1 MTSAKT
7 KLAAATAASALLLA
21 GCAGNGD
28 GGGSEAGGGDG
39 VLNVGQI
46 SDSIA
51 FFPLHVAEEN
61 GYFEDEGVTLGER
74 PRLGNGSRLA
84 AALNSDSIDVAAGVA
99 TDVLNLAQTNPEVKA
114 TGTLVNEYYV
124 DVIVSD
130 GFDGPDADAPLEER
144 IRALEGKTIGITG
157 PGSGTEALLIYLF
170 DQVGLDAKNDA
181 TLVNLD
187 ASPSAAVGAME
198 SGQVDALSFFQPT
211 PQMAETSG
219 AGEIYISPQRG
230 DIPDMAGQFHG
241 ALFST
246 EEVLENKG
254 DEVASFNAAI
264 DSALTFIEENPEETS
279 EILAEYLEGTDEES
293 RAALE
298 ELLPEQMPASTTI
311 TEEAFAPAMDF
322 HLTSGLVSEETS
334 YEDVV
339 WEEARE

>member
-1 MTSAKT
+1 MVYDRNR
-7 KLAAATAASALLLA
+7 LVAATAVSALLLS
-21 GCAGNGD
+21 GCAGG
-28 GGGSEAGGGDG
+28 EGGDDQTG
-39 VLNVGQI
+39 GDPEPLNVGQI

-61 GYFEDEGVTLGER
+61 GYFEDEGITLGER
-74 PRLGNGSRLA
+74 PRLGNGSRLS
-84 AALNSDSIDVAAGVA
+84 AALNSGSIDIAAGVA
-99 TDVLNLAQTNPEVKA
+99 TDVLNLAETGVGAKA

-124 DVIVSD
+124 DVIVSE
-130 GFDGPDADAPLEER
+130 GFDGPGTDAPLEER

-170 DQVGLDAKNDA
+170 DQVGLDANADA

-211 PQMAETSG
+211 PQIAETSG
-219 AGEIYISPQRG
+219 SGEIYISPQRG
-230 DIPDMAGQFHG
+230 DIPEMEGQFHG

-246 EEVLENKG
+246 QEVLDSKA

-264 DSALTFIEENPEETS
+264 DSALAFIEENPEETS
-279 EILAEYLEGTDEES
+279 EILGEYLDGTDEES

-298 ELLPEQMPASTTI
+298 EILPEQMPSSTTI
-311 TEEAFAPAMDF
+311 TQESFDPAMDF
-322 HLTSGLVSEETS
+322 HLTSGLVSEEAS